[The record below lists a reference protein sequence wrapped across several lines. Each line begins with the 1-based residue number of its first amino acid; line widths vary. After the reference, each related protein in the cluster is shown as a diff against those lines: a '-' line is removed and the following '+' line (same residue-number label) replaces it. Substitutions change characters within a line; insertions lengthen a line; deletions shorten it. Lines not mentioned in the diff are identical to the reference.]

1 VPAPV
6 PCRTYGGRNTRRLRR
21 QRSTSKENRVSQ
33 LTSTWYQLPPSTDA
47 LCTTTTAIRI
57 VTCRGHFVIAHSLGS
72 RAVLICCPR
81 LAWLLLRSSLPSALQ
96 LYHQQRKQVFPSP
109 HLTSTHLHL
118 LLWHTRCT
126 HRTRCTDCIVT
137 AVGAWRATWLTASS
151 QLQVVFSDTLHT
163 PTLPHCTAPD
173 RTVQHSRDWAHLTP
187 SYLRIDSNGPTNL
200 ILAFCQ
206 DFPARQLSS
215 LNRHEASKHARSLT
229 RSPFIHSH
237 VRSRLVLSPV
247 HRTFLLHSLFLD
259 KLCSSFIVYRPSP
272 RRESLFPLPYR
283 HPLDTFLIFAFAN
296 HFNLDR
302 RLLPPRCKSQT
313 SSFHAPSTLKP
324 GEFGPAR
331 LQTPCP
337 STRSLDRWLS
347 FANKVLPGLVAA
359 TKLPASIDAGQP
371 TTYILHNSTRYH
383 FHSPC
388 F

>member
-1 VPAPV
+1 
-6 PCRTYGGRNTRRLRR
+6 
-21 QRSTSKENRVSQ
+21 
-33 LTSTWYQLPPSTDA
+33 
-47 LCTTTTAIRI
+47 
-57 VTCRGHFVIAHSLGS
+57 
-72 RAVLICCPR
+72 
-81 LAWLLLRSSLPSALQ
+81 
-96 LYHQQRKQVFPSP
+96 
-109 HLTSTHLHL
+109 
-118 LLWHTRCT
+118 
-126 HRTRCTDCIVT
+126 
-137 AVGAWRATWLTASS
+137 
-151 QLQVVFSDTLHT
+151 
-163 PTLPHCTAPD
+163 
-173 RTVQHSRDWAHLTP
+173 
-187 SYLRIDSNGPTNL
+187 
-200 ILAFCQ
+200 
-206 DFPARQLSS
+206 
-215 LNRHEASKHARSLT
+215 
-229 RSPFIHSH
+229 
-237 VRSRLVLSPV
+237 LSPV

-259 KLCSSFIVYRPSP
+259 KLCSSFLVYRPSP

-383 FHSPC
+383 FHFPLLLILTST
-388 F
+388 